1 LRFASLGS
9 GSRGNA
15 LVVESAET
23 RLLIDC
29 GFGPRQLAQ
38 RLARLRL
45 APEDFH
51 AIIVTHEHQDHASG
65 VAACARRYGLQVLLT
80 HGTASQIALDG
91 VDFKVIDAHRPIEVF
106 GLGLQPMPV
115 PHDAREPVQ
124 FVVSDG
130 AVRLAILTDAGCVT
144 EHMCATV
151 SGCDAIVIECNHDAD
166 MLANSRYPESL
177 KRRIAGSYGHLENA
191 AAAELLARIDR
202 QHLRHV
208 IASHLSQENNRPQL
222 ARAAL
227 AEILGCEPG
236 WIGVAE
242 QETGFDWRQ
251 T

>member
-1 LRFASLGS
+1 M
-9 GSRGNA
+9 
-15 LVVESAET
+15 VETTET

-29 GFGPRQLAQ
+29 GFGPRQLAT
-38 RLARLRL
+38 RLARLSLR
-45 APEDFH
+45 PEDLA
-51 AIIVTHEHQDHASG
+51 AIVVTHEHHDHASG

-91 VDFKVIDAHRPIEVF
+91 VDFRVIDAHLPIEVC
-106 GLGLQPMPV
+106 GLGVQPMPV

-130 AVRLAILTDAGCVT
+130 AVRLAVLTDAGCVT
-144 EHMCATV
+144 EHMCAMV
-151 SGCDAIVIECNHDAD
+151 SGCDALVVECNHDED

-202 QHLRHV
+202 HRLRHV
-208 IASHLSQENNRPQL
+208 VAAHLSEQNNLPAL

-227 AEILGCEPG
+227 AEVLCCEPE
-236 WIGVAE
+236 WIGVAD
-242 QETGFDWRQ
+242 QEAGFDWRQ
-251 T
+251 I